1 MSVQRSASFFCE
13 EPDSKYSRLHGLYR
27 LCQKT
32 TQLCQ
37 HSGEAATDKREMN
50 GNDRPPIKLYL
61 QSRQQARLS
70 LRATLGDWGGGSLPT

>member
-13 EPDSKYSRLHGLYR
+13 EPDNKYSRLHGLYR
-27 LCQKT
+27 LCQLRLSSAST
-32 TQLCQ
+32 V
-37 HSGEAATDKREMN
+37 GREAATDRREMN

-70 LRATLGDWGGGSLPT
+70 LRATLPKLC